1 MYRGCMILTKQS
13 NILTLLMKMNLSGL
27 MFLLLFCLCTAELR

>member
-1 MYRGCMILTKQS
+1 MILTKQS

-27 MFLLLFCLCTAELR
+27 MFLLLFCLSTAELR